1 MDTGNDQT
9 GQSGAISVLNEEI
22 QGRLSTQVS
31 PLRRTMERPIVRV
44 DTKKARDLLVGGV
57 FIG

>member
-9 GQSGAISVLNEEI
+9 GQSGAINVLNEEI
-22 QGRLSTQVS
+22 QDRVLTQLN
-31 PLRRTMERPIVRV
+31 PLRRTMERPIVRI